1 MTRIERLAAIL
12 LMLQARPYT
21 SDEIAR
27 RFEISRRTVLRDV
40 QALSEMGVP
49 VIAREG
55 PGGGYSLP
63 ASYRT
68 EPLPINSSEAF
79 LLLLALGSLQSLPDL
94 PFRQELASLAA
105 KLRAAAPP
113 AELAGAERL
122 LVIDEIAIPTEE
134 QRAPFLE
141 TLLDAARQGSWLL
154 AVYQS
159 TERTSTQ
166 HLLIEQVY
174 TQEGY
179 WYCRA
184 YSHEHAHVRTYRADR
199 FRSLQ
204 SPEPDFHPQPRHDS
218 VPYDHTLHPEVIVQL
233 TPRGAARLE
242 SDRQFGRLL
251 EGLPDGT
258 ARLAFRCPPQ
268 ELGWYASRFAGL
280 GSDALILAPPE
291 LRQIILELGQKLVET
306 YQKW

>member
-12 LMLQARPYT
+12 LLLQERSYT

-68 EPLPINSSEAF
+68 QPLPVNAGEAF
-79 LLLLALGSLQSLPDL
+79 LLLLALSSLQNLPDL
-94 PFRQELASLAA
+94 PFRPDLTSLAA
-105 KLRAAAPP
+105 KLRAATPP
-113 AELAGAERL
+113 VELAGAEKI
-122 LVIDEIAIPTEE
+122 LVADEVEVPELK

-141 TLLDAARQGSWLL
+141 YLVEAAQKEDWVK

-159 TERTSTQ
+159 AEHISTQ
-166 HLLIEQVY
+166 HLLITQVY
-174 TQEGY
+174 TQEGF

-184 YSHEHAHVRTYRADR
+184 YSHEHIQVRIYRADR
-199 FRSLQ
+199 FQ
-204 SPEPDFHPQPRHDS
+204 SIAPPSTDFTPYPPPAALPYGHDS
-218 VPYDHTLHPEVIVQL
+218 YPRIIARL
-233 TPRGAARLE
+233 TERGAARLE
-242 SDRQFGRLL
+242 SDRHIGRLIRRF
-251 EGLPDGT
+251 PDG
-258 ARLAFRCPPQ
+258 RIELAFHCPPD
-268 ELGWYASRFAGL
+268 ELGWFANQFTIL
-280 GSDALILAPPE
+280 GSDILVLEPLE
-291 LRQIILELGQKLVET
+291 LRQMLFEFGMKLIEW
-306 YQKW
+306 YKK